1 MKKILFLSF
10 IGIAL
15 LSGCISTK
23 NLLPKSEAYKDF
35 YEEKPVTVLIMPPIN
50 QTANVDAK
58 ELFHTTLCTP
68 ISNAGYYVI
77 PPFLS
82 MEILKRES
90 AYDSELFLD
99 APLTKFGELFGADLV
114 LFTIIH
120 KWDKTKLLGKISVE
134 IEYIFKSVK
143 TDEIVYQRKGD
154 ITVDPLSLN
163 NAGNYLFKP
172 ISIIVDAAT
181 TAYQANRNART
192 DNAYVGSAC
201 NNIMLG
207 DLPAGPYSPL
217 NGNDGSFKTDTTDF
231 KTELSGNA
239 KNIQKQTKTWYSIY
253 TKNKK
258 K

>member
-1 MKKILFLSF
+1 MKKILLSSF
-10 IGIAL
+10 IGVVL
-15 LSGCISTK
+15 LSGCVSTK
-23 NLLPKSEAYKDF
+23 NLLPKSEAYKGF

-58 ELFHTTLCTP
+58 ELFHTTLCMP
-68 ISNAGYYVI
+68 VSNVGYYVI

-120 KWDKTKLLGKISVE
+120 KWDKTKIIGKISVE

-143 TDEIVYQRKGD
+143 TNEIVYQRKGE
-154 ITVDPLSLN
+154 ISVNPLNIGAVWNPVGLIAS
-163 NAGNYLFKP
+163 
-172 ISIIVDAAT
+172 AAT
-181 TAYQANRNART
+181 TAYQAIQNART
-192 DNAYVGSAC
+192 DNTYVGSVC
-201 NNIMLG
+201 SNLTLF

-217 NGNDGSFKTDTTDF
+217 NGNDGNIKAGKKDF
-231 KTELSGNA
+231 KSVQSGNA
-239 KNIQKQTKTWYSIY
+239 KNIQGISEIMYFIY
-253 TKNKK
+253 AKNKK